1 MLFSLRYQHEQ
12 QNTVKRRLAFTLIE
26 VMIAITLTASIMTV
40 AYTFMFFS
48 NRTFSR
54 GMDKIDIQKKIR
66 SAMNK
71 MASDLRSAK
80 EIIKVDKDCLEFKKF
95 IDDREERR
103 HINLSGDTMSRL
115 VKYELKKKS
124 EDGADVIV
132 MTVDNQEYRLMK
144 FDSIGED
151 LFEAYTY
158 NNDDALILF
167 DGRINDSIQRSK
179 ISLVKVNFKIKQGNT
194 EVILNTSIN
203 PRYLFGFKQQPYWN
217 YNK

>member
-1 MLFSLRYQHEQ
+1 MFGFLYKHEQ
-12 QNTVKRRLAFTLIE
+12 KNAVKSRPAFTLIE

-48 NRTFSR
+48 NRTFSK

-95 IDDREERR
+95 IDDRQQQQ

-115 VKYELKKKS
+115 IKYELKKKGENGS
-124 EDGADVIV
+124 DVIV
-132 MTVDNQEYRLMK
+132 MTVDNQEHKLMK
-144 FDSIGED
+144 FDSIDEN

-158 NNDDALILF
+158 NTDEALILF

-179 ISLVKVNFKIKQGNT
+179 ISLVKVNFKIKHGNT
-194 EVILNTSIN
+194 EVILTTSIN

>member
-1 MLFSLRYQHEQ
+1 MFCAYHAARGH
-12 QNTVKRRLAFTLIE
+12 NKAFTLIE

-40 AYTFMFFS
+40 AYTFLFFS
-48 NRTFSR
+48 NRTFSK

-71 MASDLRSAK
+71 MSSDLRSAK
-80 EIIKVDKDCLEFKKF
+80 EIIRADKDCLEFKKF
-95 IDDREERR
+95 IDDREEQQ
-103 HINLSGDTMSRL
+103 HINLTGDTMSRL
-115 VKYELKKKS
+115 IKYELKKKHS
-124 EDGADVIV
+124 ANSDAII
-132 MTVDNQEYRLMK
+132 MTVDNQEYKLMQ
-144 FDSIGED
+144 FESIDEN

-158 NNDDALILF
+158 NNDDALIPF
-167 DGRINDSIQRSK
+167 DGKINDSIQRSK

-194 EVILNTSIN
+194 EVILTTSIN

>member
-1 MLFSLRYQHEQ
+1 MFCAYHAARGH
-12 QNTVKRRLAFTLIE
+12 NKAFTLIE

-40 AYTFMFFS
+40 AYTFLFFS
-48 NRTFSR
+48 NRTFSK

-71 MASDLRSAK
+71 MSSDLRSAK
-80 EIIKVDKDCLEFKKF
+80 EIIRADKDCLEFKKF
-95 IDDREERR
+95 IDDREEQQ
-103 HINLSGDTMSRL
+103 HINLTGDTMSRL
-115 VKYELKKKS
+115 IKYELKKKHS
-124 EDGADVIV
+124 SNSDAII
-132 MTVDNQEYRLMK
+132 MTVDNQEYKLMQ
-144 FDSIGED
+144 FESIDEN

-158 NNDDALILF
+158 NNDDALIPF
-167 DGRINDSIQRSK
+167 DGKINDSIQRSK

-194 EVILNTSIN
+194 EVILTTSIN

>member
-1 MLFSLRYQHEQ
+1 MFYAYHAERGH
-12 QNTVKRRLAFTLIE
+12 KKAFTLIE

-40 AYTFMFFS
+40 AYTFLFFS
-48 NRTFSR
+48 NRTFSK

-71 MASDLRSAK
+71 MSSDLRSAK
-80 EIIKVDKDCLEFKKF
+80 EIIRADKDCLEFKKF
-95 IDDREERR
+95 IDDREEQQ
-103 HINLSGDTMSRL
+103 HINLTGDTMSRL
-115 VKYELKKKS
+115 IKYELKKKHS
-124 EDGADVIV
+124 SNSDAII
-132 MTVDNQEYRLMK
+132 MTIDNQEYKLMQ
-144 FDSIGED
+144 FESIDEN

-158 NNDDALILF
+158 NNDDALIPF
-167 DGRINDSIQRSK
+167 DGKINDSIQRSK

-194 EVILNTSIN
+194 EVILTTSIN